1 MEDSHSMII
10 NGKVFPE
17 VRLFW
22 QGDEERPGGTGA
34 SKRRVEVGRATGKK
48 KGVVSGGG
56 RGKQT
61 CRKTPIRCF
70 LTSSAPSESETLVRT
85 RSLSVS
91 PENSHSQD
99 GTVPAQM
106 ALWMLVT
113 PKKPSISSPWGLHWK
128 PEIHRWAL
136 IKKMR
141 EKTESKN
148 KAFLNLLKSD
158 NTFETSKQKRYCW
171 EDDF

>member
-1 MEDSHSMII
+1 MVKSFQRSDFFDKGM
-10 NGKVFPE
+10 
-17 VRLFW
+17 
-22 QGDEERPGGTGA
+22 
-34 SKRRVEVGRATGKK
+34 RRDQEARGPLKEGLKWEGPQEKK

-91 PENSHSQD
+91 PENSHSRD
-99 GTVPAQM
+99 GTVPAHM

-141 EKTESKN
+141 EKTESMN